1 MPLSGILA
9 KSLGWESL
17 FYVFG
22 VVGVIW
28 FIAWVIIV
36 RRNPDQDRYITK
48 EELKY
53 IKASIGAVR
62 DKKSSVPWKAI
73 FTSKHVYAIYVA
85 NTAETWGLYTL
96 ITQLPT
102 FLKDAMNYD
111 LSKAGFLSATPY
123 LALAILL
130 FVFGYLADW
139 VQMKRYLTTTQVSQS
154 N

>member
-9 KSLGWESL
+9 ETLGWESL

-22 VVGVIW
+22 VVGIFW
-28 FIAWVIIV
+28 FIAWVIVV

-48 EELKY
+48 EELTY

-73 FTSKHVYAIYVA
+73 FKSKHVYAIYVA

-102 FLKDAMNYD
+102 FLKGTD
-111 LSKAGFLSATPY
+111 FLSIKY
-123 LALAILL
+123 
-130 FVFGYLADW
+130 
-139 VQMKRYLTTTQVSQS
+139 KSYLTNTMLFRC
-154 N
+154 NELRFK